1 MDEETTLKNEY
12 RQLFLSLYP
21 TEGERFSSKTQL
33 IREMYDD
40 IEKARQNKVSLVLLH
55 RAIQEKSQLSI
66 TYNEFKQ
73 ILYRIRKE
81 QGTSPKKAV
90 PTPEIAVTKNESVV
104 SPSSNE
110 NKPPEE
116 PETNAY
122 DLIMEK
128 YQLCDNQ
135 IDKYIALGGI
145 REDIEHKSISTQR
158 SMVMTLRNKLRQKYK
173 GIY

>member
-1 MDEETTLKNEY
+1 MKPSIEKLDAGLQEIIKSQGHPSKAKIIRGLFARITEAMDEGITLDMLTDYLCQNDVLVTKNTL
-12 RQLFLSLYP
+12 RN
-21 TEGERFSSKTQL
+21 T
-33 IREMYDD
+33 
-40 IEKARQNKVSLVLLH
+40 
-55 RAIQEKSQLSI
+55 
-66 TYNEFKQ
+66 
-73 ILYRIRKE
+73 LYRIRKE
-81 QGTSPKKAV
+81 QGASPKKAV
-90 PTPEIAVTKNESVV
+90 PTPEIAVTKSESVV

-135 IDKYIALGGI
+135 IDKYIALGGL

-158 SMVMTLRNKLRQKYK
+158 NMVMTLRNKLRQKYK

>member
-21 TEGERFSSKTQL
+21 SEGERFSSKTQL

-81 QGTSPKKAV
+81 QGASPKKAI
-90 PTPEIAVTKNESVV
+90 PTPRIAATKNEPVV
-104 SPSSNE
+104 SPSSHE
-110 NKPPEE
+110 NKPSEKPEDE
-116 PETNAY
+116 F
-122 DLIMEK
+122 DLILEK
-128 YQLCDNQ
+128 YHQCDNQ
-135 IDKYIALGGI
+135 IDKYIALGGK
-145 REDIEHKSISTQR
+145 REDIEDKSRSTQR
-158 SMVMTLRNKLRQKYK
+158 NMVMTLRNKLRQKYR
-173 GIY
+173 GI